1 MSGTGTRRRTSTKPR
16 RAGAGPARPATGA
29 PATRRPAT
37 RRGADER
44 RRDLARGSSGA
55 QVHGGGTPR
64 RPRRGAGEGDG
75 GGGGRDEQ
83 PVAVSWRRRGLW
95 LAATAGVV
103 ALVAALSWGP
113 LQTYRGQQA
122 ETAAAEDELTELDR
136 QIAELDER
144 VRALGED
151 DTIEQIARDDFN
163 LVPPGQEAFRLLPEG
178 PAPVPVPDAWPF
190 TSLRHP

>member
-1 MSGTGTRRRTSTKPR
+1 MSGTGTRRRTRTEPR
-16 RAGAGPARPATGA
+16 RAGAAPARPGTGA
-29 PATRRPAT
+29 PATRRPAS

-55 QVHGGGTPR
+55 RVHGGGTPR
-64 RPRRGAGEGDG
+64 RPRRGAGDTG

-95 LAATAGVV
+95 LAAAAAVV

-113 LQTYRGQQA
+113 LQTYRQQQA
-122 ETAAAEDELTELDR
+122 ETADAEAELTELDR

-151 DTIEQIARDDFN
+151 ETIEQIARDDFN
-163 LVPPGQEAFRLLPEG
+163 LVLPGQEAFRLLPEG

-190 TSLRHP
+190 SSLRHP